1 MRLLDA
7 ITGRYGDTFNEYQ
20 ASGATVVTYSYGQAK
35 NYEGPIDIIA
45 NATRLYKENGVVF
58 AAILALIML
67 FSEVKFVFQSKDDGI
82 LSNLPPRAEILE
94 NPWPNGTTGE
104 LLARMLQDVDLAGN
118 AFIWDNGEQLVRLD
132 PRYMTIVSEEAKDEH
147 GRRFRRLIGYYFDP
161 DMTGSLLGPGEN
173 AEFFDKAEVA
183 HWSPVPDPQL
193 TFRGMSWL
201 TPVLREILSD
211 SALTEYKLKY
221 LENAATPNL
230 LIKYKQKLQKEMIDS
245 LATRMQARYG
255 GVANAFKTLILDQG
269 ADTQVVGNS
278 LEAMNFTT
286 VQAAGEN
293 RVLMASGV
301 PGIVVGAKE
310 GLQAA
315 TYSNY
320 SQAMRRFSEQT
331 IRPLWRSVCSCLS
344 GLVQTPDHS
353 RLWYDTRNI
362 AALQADETDRAQAIE
377 VKAQAIAHL
386 TQFVYDPASV
396 IQAVDT
402 GDLTLLKHPGPPID
416 LKGGSLPL
424 ARPPAVKYDPETGE
438 ALTAK
443 VPGLNAPAAPATPAA
458 PAQQTPNGKT
468 TGAVVKAK

>member
-58 AAILALIML
+58 AAILARIML

-211 SALTEYKLKY
+211 SSLTEYKIKY
-221 LENAATPNL
+221 LENAAAQPLDARIATPSGFVPMGDIRPGSRVL
-230 LIKYKQKLQKEMIDS
+230 
-245 LATRMQARYG
+245 
-255 GVANAFKTLILDQG
+255 G
-269 ADTQVVGNS
+269 AD
-278 LEAMNFTT
+278 
-286 VQAAGEN
+286 GEPR
-293 RVLMASGV
+293 RVLGV
-301 PGIVVGAKE
+301 FPQGEKDVYRLTFAGGATTECCEDHMWTVRSTANRSRGAGPKAVNMTLRQIMNE
-310 GLQAA
+310 GLQ
-315 TYSNY
+315 YPCGKGLY
-320 SQAMRRFSEQT
+320 KWT
-331 IRPLWRSVCSCLS
+331 IPMC
-344 GLVQTPDHS
+344 
-353 RLWYDTRNI
+353 
-362 AALQADETDRAQAIE
+362 
-377 VKAQAIAHL
+377 
-386 TQFVYDPASV
+386 DPV
-396 IQAVDT
+396 EFD
-402 GDLTLLKHPGPPID
+402 DPGP
-416 LKGGSLPL
+416 LPL
-424 ARPPAVKYDPETGE
+424 DPYLLGVLLGDGSFVGPTVTL
-438 ALTAK
+438 ASH
-443 VPGLNAPAAPATPAA
+443 
-458 PAQQTPNGKT
+458 
-468 TGAVVKAK
+468 